1 MSTNAEMGGSPE
13 AEKEGAAAPEP
24 RKKRQPLAPAPLD
37 DHGRVDTSKMS
48 VPQDAMRQSVVE
60 WFHAKKAGN
69 YLQQQINHIMS
80 ARELVS
86 GIQFL
91 FDENGHAPANAPLED
106 IVEQRRMIEY
116 RLLWLE
122 SYAKEMRERLIRM
135 REIEDAALEVLVR
148 NETDA

>member
-1 MSTNAEMGGSPE
+1 MSTNSELDDFPPAEEQP
-13 AEKEGAAAPEP
+13 AAATPQQ
-24 RKKRQPLAPAPLD
+24 KKRQMLAPAPLD
-37 DHGRVDTSKMS
+37 EHGRVDTSKMS

-60 WFHAKKAGN
+60 WFHAKKSSN
-69 YLQQQINHIMS
+69 YLQQQINHIVS
-80 ARELVS
+80 TRELVN

-91 FDENGHAPANAPLED
+91 FDENQRAPANAPLED

-122 SYAKEMRERLIRM
+122 SFAAEMRDRLHKV
-135 REIEDAALEVLVR
+135 REIEDAALEVLLR

>member
-1 MSTNAEMGGSPE
+1 MSTNSEVGDAPPAEERSDSATQPQ
-13 AEKEGAAAPEP
+13 
-24 RKKRQPLAPAPLD
+24 KKRQMLAPAPLD
-37 DHGRVDTSKMS
+37 GHGRVDTSKMS

-60 WFHAKKAGN
+60 WFHAKKSSN
-69 YLQQQINHIMS
+69 YLQQQINHIVS
-80 ARELVS
+80 VRELVN

-91 FDENGHAPANAPLED
+91 FDENQRAPTNAPLED

-122 SYAKEMRERLIRM
+122 SFTAEMRDRLRKL
-135 REIEDAALEVLVR
+135 REIEDAALEVLLR

>member
-1 MSTNAEMGGSPE
+1 MSANTELGDLPAAEEPT
-13 AEKEGAAAPEP
+13 AGAPQSRRE
-24 RKKRQPLAPAPLD
+24 RLAPAPLD

-60 WFHAKKAGN
+60 WFHAKKSSN
-69 YLQQQINHIMS
+69 YLQQQINHIVS
-80 ARELVS
+80 TRELIS

-91 FDENGHAPANAPLED
+91 FDEHGHAPANAPLED

-122 SYAKEMRERLIRM
+122 SFAAEMRDRLLRI
-135 REIEDAALEVLVR
+135 REIEDAALEVLIR
-148 NETDA
+148 NDQDA

>member
-1 MSTNAEMGGSPE
+1 MSTNAGMGDSPA
-13 AEKEGAAAPEP
+13 AEEQTVVAAEP
-24 RKKRQPLAPAPLD
+24 QNKRARLAPAPLD
-37 DHGRVDTSKMS
+37 EHGRVDTSKMS
-48 VPQDAMRQSVVE
+48 VAQDAMRQSVVD

-91 FDENGHAPANAPLED
+91 FDEHGRAPANAPLED

-122 SYAKEMRERLIRM
+122 SYAQEMRERLVKM

-148 NETDA
+148 NDHDA